1 MPKFVFD
8 PVVDS
13 VVPELGGKAR
23 ALLELELI
31 GDFKIPAWFAVLP
44 GAAKKSRRINR
55 AATVEL
61 EIMLKGFPEATTFAV
76 RSSAIAEDG
85 SEHSFA
91 GQLESYLN
99 VRRRDVVS
107 HIERVWESG
116 FSPRVLAYCK
126 ECGLPKPETPPVA
139 LVQMMIDPD
148 AAGVA
153 FSADPVRGRRTVA
166 VVSGLWGV
174 GTGVVTAGLDADTWT
189 VDREE
194 RILERKIATKT
205 IGYALDGTTPYLIPL
220 KQVHQ
225 PCLTDEQILAV
236 VALVRRVAKIHG
248 TPQDIEWAR
257 VGDDIYLLQ
266 ARPIT
271 SLPDL
276 PDPDGG
282 LAIWDNSNIAE
293 SYNGF
298 SSPLT
303 FSFARRVYEEVY
315 RQFCRILS
323 VPEKRIVE
331 NADTFRRM
339 LGYLRGHIYYNLVS
353 WYRVLALL
361 PGFQINR
368 RFMEQ
373 MMGVKEGLPEE
384 IVGELTPRNKI
395 ADSWNALIS
404 MVSLMREYFFLGS
417 SIKKFQQRLD
427 GALAPPHPPLDLLR
441 IDELVV
447 HYRSLEAQLLTK
459 WDAPLVN
466 DFFAMIFH
474 GVLRNLCTKWC
485 GDCVGTLAND
495 LISGQGTVI
504 SAEPAM
510 RLAEMAQIASGNVSW
525 VETLRIGTLEEIYA
539 ELANQPVFQS
549 HYQLYLEKFA
559 GRCLE
564 ELKLE
569 TETLDDDP
577 LLLFRSIGNLAS
589 RPPKAK
595 ETGPGLHILAEARVR
610 EVLGVHWIRRIL
622 FFWVLRN
629 ARKRVAARENL
640 RFERTRVFGRVRKI
654 FQEIGRRLV
663 ASELLAEP
671 RDIFWLTVE
680 EVLGYSDGTTVTT
693 DLPALVEVRKAEME
707 NHHHLSKPGDRFS
720 TRGAVHDGNRFAS
733 EALPFYPDD
742 GDTIVGQ
749 GCSPGRVRGRARVVL
764 DPRQARIEPGEI
776 LVAPRTDP
784 GWVLLFPSAAGL
796 LVEYGSL
803 LSHSA
808 IVSREL
814 GLPSIISIAGLTDWL
829 ETGDWIEMDG
839 STGVV
844 RKIPQP

>member
-8 PVVDS
+8 PVTDS
-13 VVPELGGKAR
+13 EVPSLGGKAR
-23 ALLELELI
+23 TLLELKRA
-31 GDFKIPAWFAVLP
+31 GDFKIPLWFAVLP
-44 GAAKKSRRINR
+44 DAAKKNHRISR
-55 AATVEL
+55 AGASAL
-61 EIMLKGFPEATTFAV
+61 EKALADHPVGATFAV
-76 RSSAIAEDG
+76 RSSALEEDG

-91 GQLESYLN
+91 GQLESFLHIPRIH
-99 VRRRDVVS
+99 VATM
-107 HIERVWESG
+107 IERVWESG
-116 FSPRVLAYCK
+116 FSPRVQAYCK
-126 ECGLPKPETPPVA
+126 ERGLPRPESPPVV
-139 LVQMMIDPD
+139 LVQQMLDPD

-153 FSADPVRGRRTVA
+153 FSADPVHGRRTVA
-166 VVSGLWGV
+166 VISGLWGM
-174 GTGVVTAGLDADTWT
+174 GTGVVSAGLDADTWT
-189 VDREE
+189 VNREGK
-194 RILERKIATKT
+194 ILERKLAIKT
-205 IGYALDGTTPYLIPL
+205 VGYTLDGITPFLVPL

-225 PCLTDEQILAV
+225 PCLSDEKILAV
-236 VALVRRVAKIHG
+236 AALVRSVAKIYA
-248 TPQDIEWAR
+248 TPQDIEWAY
-257 VGDDIYLLQ
+257 VGDDLHLLQ

-271 SLPDL
+271 SLNNL
-276 PDPDGG
+276 ADPDGG
-282 LAIWDNSNIAE
+282 LSIWDNSNIAE

-323 VPEKRIVE
+323 VPEKRIEE

-339 LGYLRGHIYYNLVS
+339 LGYLRGRIYYNLVS

-361 PGFQINR
+361 PGFQVNR

-373 MMGVKEGLPEE
+373 MMGVKEGLPDE
-384 IVGELTPRNKI
+384 ILAELTPRNKW
-395 ADSWNALIS
+395 ADSWN
-404 MVSLMREYFFLGS
+404 FLGS
-417 SIKKFQQRLD
+417 LTSLLWEYFTIEKNIRNFQRRLD
-427 GALAPPHPPLDLLR
+427 RALTPPSPALDLLR
-441 IDELVV
+441 LDELVA
-447 HYRSLEAQLLTK
+447 HYRALEAQLLTK

-474 GVLRNLCTKWC
+474 GLLRKLGTQWC
-485 GDCVGTLAND
+485 GDPAGTLGND
-495 LISGQGTVI
+495 LISGQGGVI
-504 SAEPAM
+504 SAEPAV
-510 RLAEMAQIASGNVSW
+510 RLEEMARVAASDLSW
-525 VETLRIGTLEEIYA
+525 VETLCQGTLEEIHL
-539 ELANQPVFQS
+539 ELTNQPVFEKQY
-549 HYQLYLEKFA
+549 HLYLEKFA

-577 LLLFRSIGNLAS
+577 LLLFRSIGSIAAH
-589 RPPKAK
+589 PPKKKQAG
-595 ETGPGLHILAEARVR
+595 EALHVVAEKKVSQA
-610 EVLGVHWIRRIL
+610 LGGR
-622 FFWVLRN
+622 FFRKIIFRWVLRN
-629 ARKRVAARENL
+629 ARKRVVSRENL

-654 FQEIGRRLV
+654 FQEIGRRL
-663 ASELLAEP
+663 AACQLLVEP

-680 EVLGYSDGTTVTT
+680 EVVGFVDGTTVTT
-693 DLPALVEVRKAEME
+693 DLVALVELRKAGM
-707 NHHHLSKPGDRFS
+707 NYYHHLPKPGDRFN
-720 TRGAVHDGNRFAS
+720 TRGAVHDGNHFAS
-733 EALPFYPDD
+733 DAAPFYPDD
-742 GDTIVGQ
+742 GNVIVGQ
-749 GCSPGRVRGRARVVL
+749 GCSPGKVRGRVRLIL

-844 RKIPQP
+844 QKIPQP